1 WTGKSHAL
9 GGDGNDILNGNSG
22 IDYLEGGSG
31 DDTLNGGGGDDT
43 LSGGSGDDKLYGGV
57 GADTLNGGLG
67 NDYLDGGYQG
77 DTYIFSKGHGQ
88 DTVSDYS
95 GGQTGEDILKFTDVK
110 FTDVK
115 FTKDLDD
122 LLLWGYSD
130 GDSVRI
136 KSFFSNAY
144 YEIEQFAFA
153 D

>member
-1 WTGKSHAL
+1 
-9 GGDGNDILNGNSG
+9 
-22 IDYLEGGSG
+22 
-31 DDTLNGGGGDDT
+31 
-43 LSGGSGDDKLYGGV
+43 
-57 GADTLNGGLG
+57 
-67 NDYLDGGYQG
+67 
-77 DTYIFSKGHGQ
+77 
-88 DTVSDYS
+88 DYS

-115 FTKDLDD
+115 FTRDLDD

-153 D
+153 DQTVTMQDFKDKGMTFHGTSGSDTINVWTGKSHALGGDGNDILNGNSGIDYLEGGSG